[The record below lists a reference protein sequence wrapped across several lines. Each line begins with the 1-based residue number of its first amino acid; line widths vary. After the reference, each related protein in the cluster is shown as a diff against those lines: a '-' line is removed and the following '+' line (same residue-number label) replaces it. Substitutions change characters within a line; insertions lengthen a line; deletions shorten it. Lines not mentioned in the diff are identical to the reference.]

1 MLEMLEKQDPCGIP
15 TGVCRESI
23 FLKDIKV
30 VGILATVC
38 TVVSMSYQL
47 NISVGRVKP
56 VWMVTVLQAS
66 QQSLCRIELLRWR
79 EMLCTA

>member
-1 MLEMLEKQDPCGIP
+1 MLEKQDPCGIP

-47 NISVGRVKP
+47 NISVDRVKP
-56 VWMVTVLQAS
+56 VWMVVLQAS
-66 QQSLCRIELLRWR
+66 QQSLHRIESLRWR